1 MVAREENVAL
11 HIEKDSSIDKDSSSP
26 LGQFAI
32 PSQFLKSGMQNVEE
46 LSWHLK
52 WSA

>member
-11 HIEKDSSIDKDSSSP
+11 HIDKDSSSP

-32 PSQFLKSGMQNVEE
+32 PSHFLLLSMQNVEE

-52 WSA
+52 VSL

>member
-11 HIEKDSSIDKDSSSP
+11 HIDKDCKDSSSP
-26 LGQFAI
+26 FGQLAI
-32 PSQFLKSGMQNVEE
+32 PSHFLKLGMQNVDE

-52 WSA
+52 GSG